1 MNGPTPCI
9 DGYGN
14 PIGGI
19 YSPSV
24 YQRIN
29 LSGEHPMVNG
39 TNFTKGIVRLV
50 TTNTCNIKFGTSV
63 TEAKINEGMLLVENV
78 PELFHVGDNT
88 RISAIPPSGET
99 GILYITEMS

>member
-14 PIGGI
+14 PISGI

-50 TTNTCNIKFGTSV
+50 TTNT
-63 TEAKINEGMLLVENV
+63 
-78 PELFHVGDNT
+78 
-88 RISAIPPSGET
+88 
-99 GILYITEMS
+99 